1 VPTGNLLLR
10 VQGQVPSCGFD
21 TLVYAAA
28 TIERS
33 GNEWVVR
40 SAAAASGDF
49 EIRLRQS
56 GAIADGI
63 TPIDGSVSGT
73 AIHQPELTGLTF
85 SWNARVDF
93 GSGNRSTFSGFAIP
107 QGTLPGPNGSFA
119 GISGPVTGSMTFADN
134 AGHSCTGTF
143 GALALAAQH

>member
-1 VPTGNLLLR
+1 
-10 VQGQVPSCGFD
+10 
-21 TLVYAAA
+21 
-28 TIERS
+28 
-33 GNEWVVR
+33 
-40 SAAAASGDF
+40 
-49 EIRLRQS
+49 
-56 GAIADGI
+56 
-63 TPIDGSVSGT
+63 
-73 AIHQPELTGLTF
+73 
-85 SWNARVDF
+85 VDF